1 MTVEEQIGARLTEAF
16 GPAYFELDNESSQH
30 SVPPNSETHFRVV
43 MAAEAFEG
51 KRPVARH
58 QLVYGVLADLMQ
70 NPIHALA
77 LHLYTPEEWD
87 RERSAPE
94 SPACLGGSKSDSEGD
109 A

>member
-1 MTVEEQIGARLTEAF
+1 MTVEEQIRSRLTEAF
-16 GPAYFELDNESSQH
+16 GPQHFELDNESSQH
-30 SVPPNSETHFRVV
+30 SVPVNSETHFRVV

-58 QLVYGVLADLMQ
+58 QLVYGALADLMQ

-77 LHLYTPEEWD
+77 LHLYSPQEWHAQEE
-87 RERSAPE
+87 APA
-94 SPACLGGSKSDSEGD
+94 SPACLGGSKSDQQGD